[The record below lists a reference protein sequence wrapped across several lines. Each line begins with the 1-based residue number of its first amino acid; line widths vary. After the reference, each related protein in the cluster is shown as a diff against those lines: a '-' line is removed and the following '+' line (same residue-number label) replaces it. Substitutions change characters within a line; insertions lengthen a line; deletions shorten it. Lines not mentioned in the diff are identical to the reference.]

1 MSGREVLE
9 PATLSPIR
17 RPPVFRPVSRLASL
31 AIMSLL
37 AACSNPPAPASV
49 AAPSPV
55 SSTITAAATPTPAPA
70 TPAPTAP
77 TTQLTATPATT
88 PIAVMPGEPWLV
100 YQYWDQEAH
109 LRLIRP
115 DGADMHLL
123 LPDGSREQWH
133 PDWSPDGA
141 RIAFEM
147 DSEIWIASV
156 DGSDPHRLA
165 SCESPCRDLNQ
176 PAWSPDG
183 SEVAFT
189 RIDLVDGQ
197 NPGSVVQ
204 AVDVATGAVRDL
216 VRTHGAEY
224 AYSARWSPDGRSVVV
239 QLDRL
244 LDTGNDTSRVTGT
257 AIAVVDLTARVPK
270 PRHLTDWA
278 MFAAYPDW
286 NPTKDLIVFSTY
298 DLGGRDKGSFA
309 DPSPPSDLYTVR
321 PDGTGPTQLTHN
333 PNGTQLTR
341 NRTASGPLSSQPTW
355 SPDGRS
361 IVFVQTVG
369 TEWPGWTMATINA
382 DGTGLAPAAGSDFL
396 RGTHPRL
403 RPLP

>member
-1 MSGREVLE
+1 MLRL
-9 PATLSPIR
+9 AY
-17 RPPVFRPVSRLASL
+17 RLASL
-31 AIMSLL
+31 AIMGLL
-37 AACSNPPAPASV
+37 AACSTPPAPAPV
-49 AAPSPV
+49 AAPSQV
-55 SSTITAAATPTPAPA
+55 SSTTTAAATSTPTPA
-70 TPAPTAP
+70 TPAPTA
-77 TTQLTATPATT
+77 QLTATPATT

-123 LPDGSREQWH
+123 LPDESREQWH

-147 DSEIWIASV
+147 DGEIWVAAA
-156 DGSDPHRLA
+156 DGTDLRRLA

-183 SEVAFT
+183 
-189 RIDLVDGQ
+189 
-197 NPGSVVQ
+197 
-204 AVDVATGAVRDL
+204 
-216 VRTHGAEY
+216 
-224 AYSARWSPDGRSVVV
+224 RSLVV
-239 QLDRL
+239 QLDRY
-244 LDTGNDTSRVTGT
+244 LDTGNDTNRVTGS
-257 AIAVVDLTARVPK
+257 AVAVVDLTAKAPK
-270 PRHLTDWA
+270 PRRLTDWT

-286 NPTKDLIVFSTY
+286 DPTKDLIVFSTC
-298 DLGGRDKGSFA
+298 DLGGRDGGSFA
-309 DPSPPSDLYTVR
+309 DSSPPSDLYTVR
-321 PDGTGPTQLTHN
+321 SDGTGMTQLTHN

-341 NRTASGPLSSQPTW
+341 NDTASGPLSSQPTW

-361 IVFVQTVG
+361 IIFVQTVG
-369 TEWPGWTMATINA
+369 TQWPGWTMATINA